1 MCVTPWLLQKLT
13 GPATSKSSR
22 LQKPPR
28 KTANRLPKNGHARS
42 YFGGVGAPL
51 SSQSSS
57 VTCVQLF
64 SLERWTAA
72 DRNICSS
79 YPPPVCCTKWTL
91 FSCRRGPSGGTAGT
105 IPSPNTIRKGGDL
118 FIQPFGGLGSE
129 GDNVRTGLSLRPHIC
144 VGGFFLSTPPTVV
157 V

>member
-1 MCVTPWLLQKLT
+1 MCVTP
-13 GPATSKSSR
+13 R
-22 LQKPPR
+22 LQR
-28 KTANRLPKNGHARS
+28 KTNWGLQQIKALLFKNLLETANRFPKNGRAR
-42 YFGGVGAPL
+42 GAPL

-57 VTCVQLF
+57 VTCVCAAF

-105 IPSPNTIRKGGDL
+105 IPSPNTIRKGG
-118 FIQPFGGLGSE
+118 
-129 GDNVRTGLSLRPHIC
+129 TCLSNRSGASDQREITSGR
-144 VGGFFLSTPPTVV
+144 V
-157 V
+157 